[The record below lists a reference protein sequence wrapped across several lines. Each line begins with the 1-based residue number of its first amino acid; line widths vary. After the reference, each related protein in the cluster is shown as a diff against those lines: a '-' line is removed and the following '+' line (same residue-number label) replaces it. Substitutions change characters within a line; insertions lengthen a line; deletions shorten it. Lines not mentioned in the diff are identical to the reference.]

1 MKIHSLVS
9 FLAIFS
15 TAQAMEEPWWVE
27 RLAFW
32 SAPEMRALKAESAQ
46 IDSDLTHL
54 PAIASINSGNRTGFQ
69 SAGKME
75 GEELWVE
82 VELAEAEAVDS
93 VVMVPL
99 LAKGSN
105 GLIAGFGFP
114 KRFTLEGIDADG
126 ETVLLMDETAK
137 DFPNP
142 RLYPVT
148 ANCPDGT
155 ILRRIRL
162 TATAAWEN
170 DGPPVL
176 ALAEMLV
183 LKGNRN
189 LTWRAKVHS
198 SSSREISP
206 TWSRGNLVDMMT
218 PLGLPLVPGESKI
231 MGWHGPV
238 AVAIDQQQTVTLD
251 LGKAERIEEIRLVP
265 AISNN
270 MAWGSNYG
278 FPTRFKLE
286 TSLSADFQE
295 TTVIH
300 DRSGSTLLSPGQN
313 LQIYGSNGQM
323 GRYVRVT
330 ANRLRDRTGDY
341 VFALGELQV
350 YSGNTNVAKS
360 AAVVNSESLESGSW
374 SSAGLT
380 DGSSGG
386 GTLLELPEWFRL
398 LEKRRILEMRR
409 IEIGQRRSLLFV
421 HAEHALVGTS
431 VGGAG
436 SVVLL
441 AAILSWRGRRQ
452 RVLDRERH
460 RERLARDLHDELGS
474 NLGSIALISSF
485 ASQEDAAQ
493 MRLDLAEIERVARE
507 SADSMRDM
515 VSLLG
520 GKTGGVAADW
530 LHVMNGLAERLLR
543 GVKLDCKLPSAPLIW
558 QPNLETR
565 REIYLFC
572 KEALHNAAKHAHP
585 QNLKFHLSPSQD
597 GLQIEISDD
606 GCGFDR
612 SQVHSGHG
620 ISNLRERAA
629 MMRAK
634 MNLTSSVKNGTTI
647 TLDVPRGRRWI
658 KHK

>member
-1 MKIHSLVS
+1 MKIHTLVS
-9 FLAIFS
+9 LLAIFS